1 VPDCCDAGTPCDD
14 PCPGDVTGNGLV
26 NPVDLAALLVDW
38 GTAGD
43 SEFETDCNED
53 GIVDAD
59 DLAIVLAEW
68 GPCF

>member
-1 VPDCCDAGTPCDD
+1 
-14 PCPGDVTGNGLV
+14 LV

-68 GPCF
+68 GPCS